1 MSTNQFL
8 DLDLDSA
15 ESTFI
20 DSRQL
25 VSGSMDATLTRHAL
39 AGMIDH
45 TNLRPDATPDA
56 IEALCR
62 HANEFGVKSICVSPN
77 MLPLPSMALR
87 EDICVG
93 TVCGFPSG
101 AHTRE
106 VKAAEAT
113 LAVEAGAS
121 EIDVVVDLGLVKAGR
136 WSDVEADIAL
146 LRRAVPFVT
155 LKVIIESAA
164 LTNDQIM
171 KSCKVVVD
179 AGADFVKTSTGFH
192 PAGGAT
198 LPAVS
203 LMART
208 VGGQVGVKASGG
220 IRTLQ
225 DAKAM
230 IECGATRLGT
240 SSTADILA
248 SLD

>member
-1 MSTNQFL
+1 MSR
-8 DLDLDSA
+8 DP
-15 ESTFI
+15 
-20 DSRQL
+20 SR
-25 VSGSMDATLTRHAL
+25 GAL
-39 AGMIDH
+39 AAMIDH
-45 TNLRPDATPDA
+45 TELRPDATPEA
-56 IEALCR
+56 IAALCAQ
-62 HANEFGVKSICVSPN
+62 ANEFNVASVCVSPSR
-77 MLPLPSMALR
+77 LPLPPMALR
-87 EDICVG
+87 EDIATG

-113 LAVEAGAS
+113 IAAESGAS
-121 EIDVVVDLGLVKAGR
+121 EIDMVIDLGQVKAGR
-136 WSDVEADIAL
+136 WDEVEADIAL
-146 LRRAVPFVT
+146 LRRAVPYVV

-164 LTNDQIM
+164 LTNDQIVQ
-171 KSCKVVVD
+171 SCKAATS

-208 VGGQVGVKASGG
+208 VDGQVGVKASGG

-240 SSTADILA
+240 SSTATILA
-248 SLD
+248 GLD